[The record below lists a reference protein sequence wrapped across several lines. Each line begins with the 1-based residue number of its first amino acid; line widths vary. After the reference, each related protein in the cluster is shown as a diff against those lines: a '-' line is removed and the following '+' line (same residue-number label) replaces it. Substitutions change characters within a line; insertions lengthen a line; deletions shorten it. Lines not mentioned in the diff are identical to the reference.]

1 MFLYHRKSIVE
12 MPENLYA
19 TDNADF
25 ERLLTLGFSE
35 AEATRL
41 VYMKNHVNEHSE
53 YREML
58 EEQHR
63 LDFLRWLIEHD
74 RMEK

>member
-1 MFLYHRKSIVE
+1 

-25 ERLLTLGFSE
+25 EYLLSLGFSE
-35 AEATRL
+35 TEATRL
-41 VYMKNHVNEHSE
+41 VYMKDHVAEKTE
-53 YREML
+53 YREMV

-63 LDFLRWLIEHD
+63 LDFMRWLVEHD
-74 RMEK
+74 RLEK